1 VTWRSSTNEFWNGF
15 TVGVQGTAVEVP
27 VTPAVPEPETV
38 ALLAAGLAALGLMKR
53 RRARG

>member
-27 VTPAVPEPETV
+27 TVPEPETY
-38 ALLAAGLAALGLMKR
+38 ALMLAGLGAVGYFAKR
-53 RRARG
+53 RRATA